1 MSVSSHEVFTNYNL
15 TMATLQE
22 RNLPSI
28 DQASDKRPEINKM
41 NGKEGNFMQNVQHI
55 EIVKKQT

>member
-1 MSVSSHEVFTNYNL
+1 MSVSSHEVSTNYNL
-15 TMATLQE
+15 TMATSQE

-41 NGKEGNFMQNVQHI
+41 NGKEGNFTQNEQHI
-55 EIVKKQT
+55 EIVKK